1 MIDHR
6 ITTIDDSLRNGTCL
20 LLVLSQPIRVDRRSP
35 AGGSLCSPPAAQLE
49 LRKISLRP
57 VVVRGR
63 ELVQFERHFATNV
76 VHENVQPDQAVALV
90 RELFPSCFQQAA
102 LFTPDADYTLRA
114 KRDGSVALSF
124 CPPTRKAANTGHNRD
139 KAYLIRD
146 GVACPFLVEIGVM
159 TSAGQV
165 RSAKYHKFRQIN
177 RYLELVNDVVASLP
191 IDQSLRVVDF
201 GCGKSYLTF
210 ALHHLLTTIHG
221 REATIVGI
229 DRRKDV
235 VQDCCRIAEKL
246 ACAGLTFRVGDIES
260 HTEADRVDLAVS
272 LHACDTATDAALAK
286 AIRWGCEVILAVPCC
301 HHELARQVESAALAP
316 LLSHGILQHRFSAN
330 VTDALRARVLDLCGY
345 ATQVVEFI
353 DLEHTPQNLLLR
365 AARRRGTDPHRA
377 TKLDEYSQ
385 LKQMVGVRE
394 FALERLLC
402 DEGIAF
408 P

>member
-1 MIDHR
+1 MTDSLW
-6 ITTIDDSLRNGTCL
+6 TIDEALRNGTCL
-20 LLVLSQPIRVDRRSP
+20 LLVLSEPGRVDRQSQ
-35 AGGSLCSPPAAQLE
+35 AGGSFLASPASQLD
-49 LRKISLRP
+49 LRKISVHP

-63 ELVQFERHFATNV
+63 ALLQIERRFATNV
-76 VHENVQPDQAVALV
+76 VHENVELEQAVALV
-90 RELFPSCFQQAA
+90 HELFPSRFQQAA
-102 LFTPDADYTLRA
+102 LFTPNADYTLRA
-114 KRDGSVALSF
+114 KRDGGVAESSG
-124 CPPTRKAANTGHNRD
+124 PATRTLVEAGHNRD
-139 KAYLIRD
+139 KAYLISD

-159 TSAGQV
+159 TSGGQV
-165 RSAKYHKFRQIN
+165 RAAKYHKFRQIN

-191 IDQSLRVVDF
+191 KDQPLRVVDF

-210 ALHHLLTTIHG
+210 ALHHLLTSIHG

-235 VQDCCRIAEKL
+235 AQDCSRIAEKL
-246 ACAGLTFRVGDIES
+246 GCAGLTFRVGDIES
-260 HTEADRVDLAVS
+260 HTEAEHVDLAVS

-286 AIRWGCEVILAVPCC
+286 AIRWGCDVILAVPCC

-316 LLSHGILQHRFSAN
+316 LLLHGILQQRFAAS

-345 ATQVVEFI
+345 TTQVVEFI
-353 DLEHTPQNLLLR
+353 DLEHTPQNILLR
-365 AARRRGTDPHRA
+365 GVRRRGVDPHRDA
-377 TKLDEYSQ
+377 KLDEYTQ
-385 LKQMVGVRE
+385 LKQLLNVRE